1 MTQSKPRWLH
11 YLPASLRNRVE
22 HRSNLLA
29 ILSNTGW
36 LFADKVLRMGVG
48 LFVGVW
54 VARYLGPEQFG
65 LWNFSI
71 AFSAMFGPFAALG
84 LDGIV
89 VRNLVKTPEHQRELL
104 GTAFTLKL
112 IGAVVALI
120 FALIAIALTHN
131 GEQLTLWLVA
141 LSATGFIFQSLNVID
156 FYFQA
161 KVQSKFTVYAA
172 NTAFILITIVKVVLL
187 ISAAPLIAF
196 AWAGL
201 GEVALTSLFLL
212 FAYKMNHNNFREWS
226 YDSSVARELLKE
238 SWPLMF
244 AGVAVSIYMRI
255 DQVMLGAMLGQREV
269 GLYSVAL
276 RLSEIW
282 YVIPAIIVA
291 SVTPAIS
298 NAHTYSYDLYK
309 LRLQQLFNNLVKI
322 AYLVAI
328 PMTLL
333 ANWLINLLYG
343 ESYSNAGAI
352 LAVHIWS
359 AVFVF
364 LGFASTPWTLNEKTM
379 KISLYVTVLGASI
392 NILMNIYLIPRYG
405 GVGAAVATALSQ
417 CLCVWVSNYFFKV
430 NRPLFWMQTN
440 AILLSLVN
448 LKK

>member
-1 MTQSKPRWLH
+1 
-11 YLPASLRNRVE
+11 LPVSLRNRVE
-22 HRSNLLA
+22 HRSNLQA

-36 LFADKVLRMGVG
+36 LFADKALRMGVG

-65 LWNFSI
+65 LWNFAI
-71 AFSAMFGPFAALG
+71 AFAGMFGAFATLG

-89 VRNLVKTPEHQRELL
+89 IRELVKNPERQHELL
-104 GTAFTLKL
+104 GTAFTLRL
-112 IGAVVALI
+112 VGAAIAIMLV
-120 FALIAIALTHN
+120 LIAIALMHAD
-131 GEQLTLWLVA
+131 EPLTLWLVA
-141 LSATGFIFQSLNVID
+141 LSAAGFIFQSVNVID

-161 KVQSKFTVYAA
+161 KVQSKYTVFAA
-172 NTAFILITIVKVVLL
+172 NIAFTLITIVKVVLL
-187 ISAAPLIAF
+187 VSAAPLILF

-201 GEVALTSLFLL
+201 GEAALTSLFLL
-212 FAYKMNHNNFREWS
+212 FAYKMNHYNFRDWR
-226 YDSSVARELLKE
+226 YDNSVARELLKE
-238 SWPLMF
+238 SWPLIF
-244 AGVAVSIYMRI
+244 AGVAVSLCMRI
-255 DQVMLGAMLGQREV
+255 DQVMLGAMLGRGEV

-276 RLSEIW
+276 RLSEVW
-282 YVIPAIIVA
+282 YVIPSIIVA

-328 PMTLL
+328 PMTFL
-333 ANWLINLLYG
+333 ADFLVHLLYG
-343 ESYSNAGAI
+343 ESYGNAGAI
-352 LAVHIWS
+352 LAVHIWA

-364 LGFASTPWTLNEKTM
+364 LGVASTPWTMNEKTM
-379 KISLYVTVLGASI
+379 KVALYQTMLGASI
-392 NILMNIYLIPRYG
+392 NILLNLYLIPRYG

-440 AILLSLVN
+440 AIFLGLVN
-448 LKK
+448 VKK

>member
-1 MTQSKPRWLH
+1 MPV
-11 YLPASLRNRVE
+11 SLRNRVE
-22 HRSNLLA
+22 HRSNLQA

-36 LFADKVLRMGVG
+36 LFADKALRMGVG

-65 LWNFSI
+65 LWNFAI
-71 AFSAMFGPFAALG
+71 AFAGMFGAFATLG

-89 VRNLVKTPEHQRELL
+89 IRELVKNPERQHELL
-104 GTAFTLKL
+104 GTAFTLRL
-112 IGAVVALI
+112 VGAAIAIMLV
-120 FALIAIALTHN
+120 LIAIALMHAD
-131 GEQLTLWLVA
+131 EPLTLWLVA
-141 LSATGFIFQSLNVID
+141 LSAAGFIFQSVNVID

-161 KVQSKFTVYAA
+161 KVQSKYTVFAA
-172 NTAFILITIVKVVLL
+172 NIAFTLITIVKVVLL
-187 ISAAPLIAF
+187 VSAAPLILF

-201 GEVALTSLFLL
+201 GEAALTSLFLL
-212 FAYKMNHNNFREWS
+212 FAYKMNHYNFRDWR
-226 YDSSVARELLKE
+226 YDNSVARELLKE
-238 SWPLMF
+238 SWPLIF
-244 AGVAVSIYMRI
+244 AGVAVSLCMRI
-255 DQVMLGAMLGQREV
+255 DQVMLGAMLGRGEV

-276 RLSEIW
+276 RLSEVW
-282 YVIPAIIVA
+282 YVIPSIIVA

-328 PMTLL
+328 PMTFL
-333 ANWLINLLYG
+333 ADFLVHLLYG
-343 ESYSNAGAI
+343 ESYGNAGAI
-352 LAVHIWS
+352 LAVHIWA

-364 LGFASTPWTLNEKTM
+364 LGVASTPWTMNEKTM
-379 KISLYVTVLGASI
+379 KVALYQTMLGASI
-392 NILMNIYLIPRYG
+392 NILLNLYLIPRYG

-440 AILLSLVN
+440 AIFLGLVN
-448 LKK
+448 VKK

>member
-1 MTQSKPRWLH
+1 LTKPKPRWLR
-11 YLPASLRNRVE
+11 YLPASMRNRVE
-22 HRSNLLA
+22 HRSNLQA

-36 LFADKVLRMGVG
+36 LFADKALRMGVG

-65 LWNFSI
+65 LWNFAI

-89 VRNLVKTPEHQRELL
+89 VRNLVKTPERQHELL
-104 GTAFTLKL
+104 GTAFALKL
-112 IGAVVALI
+112 IGAVVALML
-120 FALIAIALTHN
+120 ALIAIALMHTD
-131 GEQLTLWLVA
+131 EQLTLWLVA
-141 LSATGFIFQSLNVID
+141 LSAAGFIFQSVNVID

-161 KVQSKFTVYAA
+161 KVQSKYTVYAA
-172 NTAFILITIVKVVLL
+172 NAAFILITIVKVALL

-196 AWAGL
+196 AWVGL

-212 FAYKMNHNNFREWS
+212 FAYKMNHYNFRDWS

-238 SWPLMF
+238 SWPLIF
-244 AGVAVSIYMRI
+244 AGVAVSLYMRI
-255 DQVMLGAMLGQREV
+255 DQVMLGAMLGQGEV

-276 RLSEIW
+276 RLSEVW
-282 YVIPAIIVA
+282 YVIPSIIVA

-328 PMTLL
+328 PMTFL
-333 ANWLINLLYG
+333 ANFLVHLLYG
-343 ESYSNAGAI
+343 ESYGNAGAI
-352 LAVHIWS
+352 LAVHIWA

-364 LGFASTPWTLNEKTM
+364 LGVASTPWTMNEKTM
-379 KISLYVTVLGASI
+379 KVALYQTMLGASI
-392 NILMNIYLIPRYG
+392 NILLNIYLIPRYG

-440 AILLSLVN
+440 AILLGLVN
-448 LKK
+448 VKK